1 MDHAGIREML
11 SAYLDGEV
19 TPGERSLIEEH
30 LKTCP
35 ECGDVLR
42 ELRRTV
48 EHIREL
54 GEETPPPW
62 LTRRVMARIQEESAR
77 EKGLKRRFLPLR
89 RRLPLQAAALVF
101 LSVTVYMVYRTVSPE
116 MKIAVPPVAEMREGP
131 ATRTTPPAPPSRDKE
146 LSRTVPEAKL
156 PEKETGA
163 PLSPKGRSP
172 APPPRH
178 EPAAVLPD
186 KQDRDEQAPGFAPPP
201 SPAPMVGQE
210 NASHRVYRERGGVDL
225 SREAE
230 DQVKEE
236 KAAPAP
242 AMRTKA
248 AAPAL
253 REEMRVLLVVDD
265 ARDAYREIGRIAGLC
280 GGEAVRWEAGA
291 GGGVARARV
300 DRGRL
305 GEFLDLLG
313 EVGETRKK
321 TPLPSGGSGA
331 VYVTI
336 TVETEGR
343 TDG

>member
-11 SAYLDGEV
+11 SAYLDGEL
-19 TPGERSLIEEH
+19 TPGERSLIEDH

-35 ECGDVLR
+35 ECGDALR
-42 ELRRTV
+42 QLRRTV

-62 LTRRVMARIQEESAR
+62 LTGRVMARIQEEAAR
-77 EKGLKRRFLPLR
+77 EKGLMRRFFPLR
-89 RRLPLQAAALVF
+89 RRIPLQAAALVF

-116 MKIAVPPVAEMREGP
+116 MKIAVPPVAEMGDGP
-131 ATRTTPPAPPSRDKE
+131 VRTTPPALPSREKE
-146 LSRTVPEAKL
+146 LSRPVPEAKVS
-156 PEKETGA
+156 EKETGA

-172 APPPRH
+172 APPISH

-201 SPAPMVGQE
+201 HPAPMAGQE
-210 NASHRVYRERGGVDL
+210 HASPPAYRERRGVDL
-225 SREAE
+225 PREGE
-230 DQVKEE
+230 DRGKEE
-236 KAAPAP
+236 KASP

-265 ARDAYREIGRIAGLC
+265 AHDAYREIVRIAGLC
-280 GGEAVRWEAGA
+280 GGEAVRWEVG
-291 GGGVARARV
+291 GRGGVARVRV
-300 DRGRL
+300 ERERL

-313 EVGETRKK
+313 EVGKARRK
-321 TPLPSGGSGA
+321 TPLPSGGGGA

-336 TVETEGR
+336 TVETGGS

>member
-11 SAYLDGEV
+11 SAYLDGEL
-19 TPGERSLIEEH
+19 TPGERSLIEDH

-35 ECGDVLR
+35 ECGDALR

-62 LTRRVMARIQEESAR
+62 LTRRVMARIQEEATR
-77 EKGLKRRFLPLR
+77 EKILKRRFLHLR

-116 MKIAVPPVAEMREGP
+116 MKVVVPPVAEMGDGP
-131 ATRTTPPAPPSRDKE
+131 VTRTTPPALPSRERE
-146 LSRTVPEAKL
+146 LSRPVPEAKV
-156 PEKETGA
+156 PEKEKETGA

-172 APPPRH
+172 ALPTSH

-186 KQDRDEQAPGFAPPP
+186 KKGRDEQAPGFAPPP
-201 SPAPMVGQE
+201 SPAPMAGQE
-210 NASHRVYRERGGVDL
+210 NASPPAYRERRGVDQG
-225 SREAE
+225 E
-230 DQVKEE
+230 DRGKEE
-236 KAAPAP
+236 KATP

-265 ARDAYREIGRIAGLC
+265 AHDAYREIGRIAGLC
-280 GGEAVRWEAGA
+280 GGAAVRWEVRDR
-291 GGGVARARV
+291 GGVARVRLE
-300 DRGRL
+300 RERL

-313 EVGETRKK
+313 EVGEARRK
-321 TPLPSGGSGA
+321 TPLPSGGGGA

-343 TDG
+343 TGG

>member
-35 ECGDVLR
+35 ECGDALR

-77 EKGLKRRFLPLR
+77 EKGVRRRFLPLR

-116 MKIAVPPVAEMREGP
+116 MKIAVPPVAEMRDGP

-172 APPPRH
+172 APPSSH

-186 KQDRDEQAPGFAPPP
+186 KQDRDGQAPGFAPPP
-201 SPAPMVGQE
+201 SPAPMAGQE
-210 NASHRVYRERGGVDL
+210 NASPRMYRERRWVDL
-225 SREAE
+225 PREAE
-230 DQVKEE
+230 DQGKEE
-236 KAAPAP
+236 KATP

-253 REEMRVLLVVDD
+253 REEMRVLLVVDG

-291 GGGVARARV
+291 GGGVARVRV
-300 DRGRL
+300 ERGRL
-305 GEFLDLLG
+305 GKFLDLLG
-313 EVGETRKK
+313 EVGETKRK

-331 VYVTI
+331 VDVTI

-343 TDG
+343 KDG

>member
-35 ECGDVLR
+35 ECGNALR

-62 LTRRVMARIQEESAR
+62 LTRRVMARIQEEAAR
-77 EKGLKRRFLPLR
+77 EKGLKRRFLTLR
-89 RRLPLQAAALVF
+89 RRFPLQAAALLF

-116 MKIAVPPVAEMREGP
+116 MKIAVPPVAEMRDG
-131 ATRTTPPAPPSRDKE
+131 AARTMPSAPPPREEE
-146 LSRTVPEAKL
+146 LSRPVPEAKV
-156 PEKETGA
+156 PEKQTGA

-172 APPPRH
+172 AP
-178 EPAAVLPD
+178 AAALPEAP
-186 KQDRDEQAPGFAPPP
+186 DRDEQTPRIAPPP
-201 SPAPMVGQE
+201 SPAPIAGQE
-210 NASHRVYRERGGVDL
+210 NASPRVYRERRGVDL
-225 SREAE
+225 SREVE
-230 DQVKEE
+230 DHGKEE
-236 KAAPAP
+236 KAASVP

-265 ARDAYREIGRIAGLC
+265 ARGAYREIGRIAGLC
-280 GGEAVRWEAGA
+280 GGEAVRWEVGDR
-291 GGGVARARV
+291 GGVARVRV
-300 DRGRL
+300 ERGRL
-305 GEFLDLLG
+305 GEFLALLG
-313 EVGETRKK
+313 EVGETTKK
-321 TPLPSGGSGA
+321 TPLPSGGGGA
-331 VYVTI
+331 VDVTI
-336 TVETEGR
+336 TVETGRR